1 VQSHEHHIFKLD
13 FCIVPSHEEIS
24 FMYYAAEFFNFVY
37 YMYIV
42 NNLLKL
48 TVIYIPIVNTY
59 KP

>member
-1 VQSHEHHIFKLD
+1 
-13 FCIVPSHEEIS
+13 
-24 FMYYAAEFFNFVY
+24 MYYAAEFFNFVY